1 MKRKKKEKDPTTGRR
16 FRHPLSSMPAKRRSI
31 LRFFLISSA
40 VVALVAA
47 VLGGWF
53 YSQMKRSLPL
63 LDGQTSVPG
72 LTAAVTV
79 ERDHLGVPTI
89 RAANRSDAARAL
101 GFLHAQERFF
111 QMDLSRRRAAGG
123 LAELVGEGAV
133 PLDRAARIHAFHAV
147 AGATFAQLVPA
158 ERALLEA
165 YAAGVNAGL
174 ARLGA
179 PPFEYLVL
187 RADPAPWQPTDSIL
201 VAHAMWLDLQDG
213 DGAYERTLTAL
224 RDTLGTAA
232 TNFFSPLIA
241 PDDVALD
248 GSTAP
253 LPATPG
259 PRIVDL
265 RQRTALAYPENTLEE
280 IPPREGSNSFA
291 LTGAHTANG
300 AAILANDMHLALRVP
315 NTWYRASLEYP
326 APAAP
331 TDSSLQTSTFSR
343 PPTLT
348 RITGVTLPGTP
359 LVIAGSNG
367 HIAWGFTNSNT
378 DTVDL
383 VAISASDIDRAY
395 YIHEGKTREF
405 DQRAETIRV
414 KGEDPVTHL
423 IAVSP
428 WGPVMGANAKGQ
440 HLALKWIAHDPA
452 ATNFTLGE
460 LETATTAA
468 QAIAIAHRAGIPAQ
482 NFLVADSAGAI
493 AWTIAGKLPRRIG
506 FDGRLPVT
514 MSFGDRRWDGFV
526 PENQIPV
533 LASTAA
539 SCAPAS
545 DLSALNSQPS
555 TSPSPER
562 LITANQRLF
571 GGAPLEILG
580 DGGYEPP
587 LRAARLQQLLAPL
600 DKATPR
606 DLLAIQLDD
615 HAPHL
620 DRWRQLLLRL
630 LTDDAIAYKKSRGS
644 LRAALDP
651 WTGRATTDS
660 VSYRLVHDF
669 RRQVAA
675 RVLNPVFARTIE
687 KYPEFNVTRLR
698 YEPALWRILEEKP
711 AHLLDASYGTWEDL
725 LLAAADDVIAAL
737 EDAGLDFDE
746 ATWGRANT
754 ARIHHP
760 LSRVLPGFLARH
772 LNMPANPLPGD
783 RNVPRVQTPNHG
795 ASERFAVSPGRESEG
810 IFHMPGGQSGHPL
823 SPFYRTGHDA
833 WVRGDP
839 APFLPGPAQHTL
851 TLTP

>member
-1 MKRKKKEKDPTTGRR
+1 
-16 FRHPLSSMPAKRRSI
+16 MPA
-31 LRFFLISSA
+31 SSA
-40 VVALVAA
+40 SPKKRPLLRWSLRILVALLLIA
-47 VLGGWF
+47 VLFSGWF
-53 YSQMKRSLPL
+53 YSQLKRSIPL
-63 LDGQTSVPG
+63 LDGQLSLATAG
-72 LTAAVTV
+72 LTAPVTI
-79 ERDHLGVPTI
+79 ERDALGVPTI
-89 RAANRSDAARAL
+89 RATNRADAARAL

-111 QMDLSRRRAAGG
+111 QMDLSRRKAAGE
-123 LAELVGEGAV
+123 LSELVGAGAL
-133 PLDRAARIHAFHAV
+133 PLDRSARIHAFRTV
-147 AGATFAQLVPA
+147 ASATFAQLPPA

-165 YAAGVNAGL
+165 YAAGANAGL
-174 ARLGA
+174 SQLRAR
-179 PPFEYLVL
+179 PFEYLVL
-187 RADPAPWQPTDSIL
+187 RTSPAPWQPEDCIL

-213 DGAYERTLTAL
+213 DGAYERSLTAV

-241 PDDVALD
+241 PDDTALD
-248 GSTAP
+248 GSTAE
-253 LPATPG
+253 LPAIPG
-259 PRIVDL
+259 PRIIDL
-265 RQRTALAYPENTLEE
+265 RSPADPKTTFVSPPPSSDLLATHYPPLATSE

-291 LTGAHTANG
+291 LTGAHTTTG

-315 NTWYRASLEYP
+315 NTWYRASLDF
-326 APAAP
+326 PAAASASQPSTLNSQP
-331 TDSSLQTSTFSR
+331 TALPR
-343 PPTLT
+343 T
-348 RITGVTLPGTP
+348 RVTGVTLPGTP

-383 VAISASDIDRAY
+383 VAITASDIDRAY

-405 DQRAETIRV
+405 AQRAEIIRV
-414 KGEDPVTHL
+414 KGEDPVTHT
-423 IAVSP
+423 IAISP
-428 WGPVMGANAKGQ
+428 WGPVIGANAKGQ

-533 LASTAA
+533 LSSAPVPNSDPSAPLST
-539 SCAPAS
+539 PPPFR
-545 DLSALNSQPS
+545 LS
-555 TSPSPER
+555 
-562 LITANQRLF
+562 TANQRLL
-571 GGAPLEILG
+571 GGPALEILG

-587 LRAARLQQLLAPL
+587 LRAARLQQLLTPL

-606 DLLAIQLDD
+606 DLLAVQLDD

-620 DRWRQLLLRL
+620 DRWHQLLRRT
-630 LTDDAIAYKKSRGS
+630 LTDDAIARKKSRAN

-651 WTGRATTDS
+651 WTARATTDS

-669 RRQVAA
+669 RLQVAT
-675 RVLNPVFARTIE
+675 RVMSPLFARAIE
-687 KYPEFNVTRLR
+687 KYPDFNFTRLR
-698 YEPALWRILEEKP
+698 YEPALWRILDEKP
-711 AHLLDASYGTWEDL
+711 PHFLEGSYGTWDDL
-725 LLAAADDVIAAL
+725 LLAAADDVITAL
-737 EDAGLDFDE
+737 DDAGLDFDE
-746 ATWGRANT
+746 ATWGQANT
-754 ARIHHP
+754 AAIHHP
-760 LSRVLPGFLARH
+760 LGRVLPGFLARR
-772 LNMPANPLPGD
+772 LNMPAEPLPGD
-783 RNVPRVQTPNHG
+783 RNLPRVQTPNHG

-823 SPFYRTGHDA
+823 SPFYRAGHDA
-833 WVRGDP
+833 WVKGAP
-839 APFLPGPAQHTL
+839 TPFLPGATQHTL